1 MKLVSSKK
9 FYLVTVSILLL
20 LLLVLPLKNHFLN
33 VEASPNEY
41 QIRMLEITESG
52 ESDLTA
58 LKSGLAN
65 LTVDTMSMKRFVALR
80 DDLDG
85 RYDAVYIGRGTYNPA
100 QVSNQVNASPENR
113 AKALN
118 TTAVKNDITE
128 LKAKQIKEEF
138 IDKGLMVIFNTQ
150 PFSNQLQMEQSNL
163 YKFFNGYKSTSTSNV
178 KFVDNAGLEAIIKD
192 LKSSNSTY
200 ISLLQQR
207 PRLHITNRNQ
217 IIDYDPSNSNQK
229 VYKPGDK
236 LTFDFNITNASNL
249 QNSPI
254 SAKLYI
260 GLDSS
265 LTMGPQ
271 QVVAETELNTASGTL
286 EYTLPRTY
294 SGVLYWKLEINDYHS
309 VAQLKDYKS
318 GAIRY
323 RGEKT
328 IVNVLQIITDSG
340 VDSSLLN
347 PSYMKPQLLESDDYK
362 LNITVKSMKEFNSYV
377 EQKYAQTQKYGLN
390 GTYDMLIFGFQ
401 DEYYKKANLSTTAT
415 AAVTEFISKFKQSVL
430 FTHDTVINLDPNNK
444 NWVNHFKAITGQID
458 PETNLGHYASN
469 LSTKVK
475 PVNDG
480 LLMQYPNF
488 LSKRDDSNNQVSIST
503 PQIAPTHNQYFT
515 LDLNDPEVISW
526 YNIESEPSGS
536 KIKENETEYNQYQ
549 RDTEDSW
556 NQYYTYSKGNVTYS
570 GTGHFFGV
578 SNIKPE
584 QMNFPVWEQQLF
596 VNTMYRAF
604 MGANHAPEITVHT
617 PNSGASIPSYQKTL
631 LIDYTVTDLDLND
644 RDLITEIRFKQ
655 GNTYISNT
663 GMSKKAIKSGQSIHE
678 TLPNPLPNGGT
689 LDIEIN
695 AWDSH
700 GALST
705 RTVTVNI
712 VKSTP
717 NLEVTRSLS
726 SNVLNGMVSKG
737 EAVTIDYSITPKP
750 VPFDKVSAANQAYSK
765 QVISNLMFEEKLPPN
780 LEIAGALPPDMIKSG
795 NLTEGYTLTRN
806 LKDIPYSFK
815 TEDGKKIFKPDS
827 EQPIKFQ
834 ITLNPTQTGT
844 YTLNN
849 SSLSYVD
856 IHPNSPL
863 GLAGGYNAF
872 ILGTTTLAGGG
883 IEGTLASGG
892 TVDFQSYGGTVNEK
906 YKDKVPYA
914 IVTGGD
920 ISFPEGTIY
929 GNVLYKGTLKNQ
941 LHGSVQNGTP
951 VKGELIDFG
960 SQANY
965 LSNLSAALDKLSANG
980 IAHNDTYGKLT
991 LTGHSSINIFD
1002 VSVTDL
1008 NSFNSSEIKVPE
1020 GSTII
1025 INVKQDDKI
1034 EPFLHVPVGTN
1045 GQLVLFNFPKATSLR
1060 IDNSNVY
1067 GTILAPQAD
1076 IRFPGGQVY
1085 GTIIGKSLNKSN
1097 SALFY
1102 YPFMGELPLEVFPTP
1117 SPTPPTNLGRT
1128 TISFETLSFT
1138 AEYKIKGLSLESKTI
1153 YVGDEVRLIPTV
1165 TPSDLSHS
1173 VFHWTSSNP
1182 LIVQIDASSGDIKGL
1197 SKGTSEIT
1205 VRALDG
1211 SVIIAKA
1218 TITVEERTSRSLTIN
1233 GKESGIIK
1241 ESIPLNAIYNQS
1253 NQGSE
1258 TNLEYTWTVRNADP
1272 SGTGTATISPNPAF
1286 ADDVSKVHFSA
1297 DKSGTY
1303 IVKLTLTSSH
1313 PTPLT
1318 VEKLITIS
1326 NPLSSLAINGPTTVM
1341 VGEAIDLSA
1350 IKGPVDADAA
1360 SLIWGFVQSNGDA
1373 FATLVPSEDGSTAK
1387 LIAKG
1392 TAKDGLQIVV
1402 SSNGVTSS
1410 VHTVNIVDLTG
1421 LRFSNQSKSMY
1432 VGDTFQLRS
1441 MLWAFPNSIS
1451 IDQIKDKL
1459 SWESNSPNIVS
1470 VNNGADVDSRGI
1482 VTALKKGSAIVT
1494 VTYNSGLS
1502 GRPSVKGYISIEVLE
1517 RPNGD
1522 RY

>member
-65 LTVDTMSMKRFVALR
+65 LTVDTMSMKRFIALR

-85 RYDAVYIGRGTYNPA
+85 RYDAVYIGRGTYSPA
-100 QVSNQVNASPENR
+100 QVSNQVNASAEDR

-128 LKAKQIKEEF
+128 LKAKQIQEEF

-150 PFSNQLQMEQSNL
+150 PFSDKLQIERGNL
-163 YKFFNGYKSTSTSNV
+163 YNFFNSYATSNKPNV

-217 IIDYDPSNSNQK
+217 IIDYDPSNSNLK

-328 IVNVLQIITDSG
+328 IVNVLQVIPDSG
-340 VDSSLLN
+340 VNSSLLD
-347 PSYMKPQLLESDDYK
+347 PSYMNQQLLQSEDYE
-362 LNITVKSMKEFNSYV
+362 LNITVKTMNEFNSYV

-415 AAVTEFISKFKQSVL
+415 AAVTQFINEFKQSVL
-430 FTHDTVINLDPNNK
+430 FTHDTVINLDANNK

-458 PETNLGHYASN
+458 PETNLGHYAAN

-536 KIKENETEYNQYQ
+536 QIKTNETEYNQYQ
-549 RDTEDSW
+549 RDTSDSW

-578 SNIKPE
+578 TNIKPE
-584 QMNFPVWEQQLF
+584 QMNFPLWEQQLF

-617 PNSGASIPSYQKTL
+617 PVNGASIPSYQKTL

-644 RDLITEIRFKQ
+644 RDLTTEIRFKQ

-663 GMSKKAIKSGQSIHE
+663 GMNKKAIKSGQNIHE
-678 TLPNPLPNGGT
+678 TLPNPLPDGGT

-737 EAVTIDYSITPKP
+737 EAVTIEYSITPKS
-750 VPFDKVSAANQAYSK
+750 VPFDKVSAENQAFSK
-765 QVISNLMFEEKLPPN
+765 QVISNLIFEEKLPPN
-780 LEIAGALPPDMIKSG
+780 LEITGALPPDMIKSG

-815 TEDGKKIFKPDS
+815 TEDGIKIFKPDS
-827 EQPIKFQ
+827 EQPINFQ
-834 ITLNPTQTGT
+834 ISLNPTQTGT
-844 YTLNN
+844 YTLND

-856 IHPNSPL
+856 IHGIPSTIL

-872 ILGTTTLAGGG
+872 ILENTNIDGGSVNHS
-883 IEGTLASGG
+883 IASGG
-892 TVDFQSYGGTVNEK
+892 DLKLNHIYINTNKNDL
-906 YKDKVPYA
+906 PYA
-914 IVTGGD
+914 VVAGGNLE
-920 ISFPEGTIY
+920 FPEGTINGDVRFGGSFDKKDQGY
-929 GNVLYKGTLKNQ
+929 IIGEYVQGKPIDFSKEKTYLEQ
-941 LHGSVQNGTP
+941 LSDSLASKEANGTDNI
-951 VKGELIDFG
+951 E
-960 SQANY
+960 Y
-965 LSNLSAALDKLSANG
+965 SALVLNG
-980 IAHNDTYGKLT
+980 TNTDT
-991 LTGHSSINIFD
+991 NIFD
-1002 VSVTDL
+1002 IDG
-1008 NSFNSSEIKVPE
+1008 SEFSKVNELKITAPA
-1020 GSTII
+1020 GSYLI
-1025 INVKQDDKI
+1025 INISGESVALNGGFNLLSELKGDKI
-1034 EPFLHVPVGTN
+1034 LLNFHGTKNLELINMDIN
-1045 GQLVLFNFPKATSLR
+1045 GS
-1060 IDNSNVY
+1060 
-1067 GTILAPQAD
+1067 ILAPQAA
-1076 IRFPGGQVY
+1076 ISFNGGKVH
-1085 GTIIGKSLNKSN
+1085 GNLIGLSLIGKPTLPFDEPFN
-1097 SALFY
+1097 S
-1102 YPFMGELPLEVFPTP
+1102 GFPTP
-1117 SPTPPTNLGRT
+1117 SPTLPTDLSRT

-1138 AEYKIKGLSLESKTI
+1138 AEYKIQGLSLESKTI
-1153 YVGDEVRLIPTV
+1153 YIGDEVRLIPTV

-1173 VFHWTSSNP
+1173 VFQWTTSNP
-1182 LIVQIDASSGDIKGL
+1182 SVVRIDASSGDIVGL
-1197 SKGTSEIT
+1197 SKGTSEVI
-1205 VRALDG
+1205 VRAMDG
-1211 SVIIAKA
+1211 SGVLAKA

-1272 SGTGTATISPNPAF
+1272 SGTGKATISPNPDF

-1297 DKSGTY
+1297 DKSGSY
-1303 IVKLTLTSSH
+1303 IVQLTLTSNY
-1313 PTPLT
+1313 PTLT

-1326 NPLSSLAINGPTTVM
+1326 NPLTSLAINGPTTVM
-1341 VGEAIDLSA
+1341 VGETIDLSA
-1350 IKGPVDADAA
+1350 IKEPIDADAA
-1360 SLIWGFVQSNGDA
+1360 SLIWGFVQSNGDT
-1373 FATLVPSEDGSTAK
+1373 FATLMPSEDGSTAK
-1387 LIAKG
+1387 LIASG
-1392 TAKDGLQIVV
+1392 TAKEDLQIVV
-1402 SSNGVTSS
+1402 SSNEVTSS

-1421 LRFSNQSKSMY
+1421 LRFRDQSITIE
-1432 VGDTFQLRS
+1432 VGKTFTLTS
-1441 MLWAFPNSIS
+1441 ILWPFPTSIS
-1451 IDQIKDKL
+1451 LDQIKNNL
-1459 SWESNSPNIVS
+1459 SWESAAPQIAS
-1470 VNNGADVDSRGI
+1470 VNNGADVNMRGTVTGVKKGMTIIKVSYDSGI
-1482 VTALKKGSAIVT
+1482 VGKTPVTATITVKVT
-1494 VTYNSGLS
+1494 DSS
-1502 GRPSVKGYISIEVLE
+1502 QI
-1517 RPNGD
+1517 GD